1 MAATKV
7 FISYS
12 HDDEAWKEKLL
23 TGLRVLERN
32 KSVIL
37 WDAGELTPGSDW
49 SKEIKN
55 DLQKTDIAVLL
66 VSPSFLASD
75 FIVKNELPALLE
87 RRQKEGLVIIPVL
100 LRPSLWGVVP
110 EIAELQFANDPSK
123 PLSLMSGEEMDK
135 AMTSITQQIAD
146 LSEALAER
154 SSSGGTSSEGFS
166 TRLSTQATKTT
177 RRDREV
183 NEHLFISHSKEDGDF
198 AELLKLRLEREGY
211 QAWVDSDRLDPG
223 NDWREEIDLGIREA
237 LLVITVMSPDARAS
251 EYVTYGHLEK

>member
-12 HDDEAWKEKLL
+12 HDDESWKEKLL

-75 FIVKNELPALLE
+75 FIVKNELPVLLK

-100 LRPSLWGVVP
+100 LRPSLW
-110 EIAELQFANDPSK
+110 
-123 PLSLMSGEEMDK
+123 
-135 AMTSITQQIAD
+135 
-146 LSEALAER
+146 
-154 SSSGGTSSEGFS
+154 
-166 TRLSTQATKTT
+166 
-177 RRDREV
+177 
-183 NEHLFISHSKEDGDF
+183 
-198 AELLKLRLEREGY
+198 
-211 QAWVDSDRLDPG
+211 
-223 NDWREEIDLGIREA
+223 
-237 LLVITVMSPDARAS
+237 
-251 EYVTYGHLEK
+251 

>member
-75 FIVKNELPALLE
+75 FIVKNELT
-87 RRQKEGLVIIPVL
+87 R
-100 LRPSLWGVVP
+100 
-110 EIAELQFANDPSK
+110 
-123 PLSLMSGEEMDK
+123 
-135 AMTSITQQIAD
+135 TS
-146 LSEALAER
+146 
-154 SSSGGTSSEGFS
+154 
-166 TRLSTQATKTT
+166 
-177 RRDREV
+177 
-183 NEHLFISHSKEDGDF
+183 
-198 AELLKLRLEREGY
+198 
-211 QAWVDSDRLDPG
+211 
-223 NDWREEIDLGIREA
+223 
-237 LLVITVMSPDARAS
+237 
-251 EYVTYGHLEK
+251 